1 MSGHVFHPGH
11 EELHGITV
19 VLDDRDGRT
28 YVGRYHEATP
38 RGVVLHDVAVR
49 EAGAEALDRVAWLKR
64 QLKFG
69 VKVMH
74 RTLVVSQDAT
84 VGPVTRLTDLVL

>member
-1 MSGHVFHPGH
+1 MGHVFHPGH

-19 VLDDRDGRT
+19 VVSSVSGRL
-28 YVGRYHEATP
+28 YVGRYHETND

-49 EAGAEALDRVAWLKR
+49 EPDDATGADDWISR

-69 VKVMH
+69 VKVAE
-74 RTLVVSQDAT
+74 RLVV
-84 VGPVTRLTDLVL
+84 VPVSESPSVVKLVEWKR